1 MFIFDMIE
9 FEEIEDP
16 SAEWEDYKPYDPN
29 DPNRDRLV
37 MASRAFRSD
46 EYYYKH
52 GPFPIVQDHMW
63 GFNYNQY
70 LEVFVNFNL
79 GFMAHTLTINATSSS
94 NCTNHASMVIFNY

>member
-1 MFIFDMIE
+1 MGKISELMFIFDMIE

-37 MASRAFRSD
+37 MASRSD

-52 GPFPIVQDHMW
+52 GPFPIV
-63 GFNYNQY
+63 
-70 LEVFVNFNL
+70 
-79 GFMAHTLTINATSSS
+79 
-94 NCTNHASMVIFNY
+94 